1 MEPSELPVEE
11 QIVPEAPQK
20 DPIPKKSKRLH
31 LEQKKALGIVLTGN
45 FLEYFDLMLF
55 SHLSFLINPY
65 FMPKTDPIVA
75 KMLAIF
81 AFSSSFVIRP
91 FAAYFWGY
99 VGDNFGRVVV
109 LSYTTLIMA
118 VTCVLIANI
127 PPYVEWGIYSTAA
140 IIFCRVLQGFS
151 SAGEAKGAEIFVA
164 EVVPTFP
171 KIFLASAL
179 VPVTCDLG
187 GLFATLLGSACL
199 AIPMDDPSKGWKLC
213 FYIGAAIAFC
223 SSITRKKLK
232 ETREFLSQTKS
243 KPMPPTEEEKKYER
257 RNFFALMGLNMI
269 CPTAF
274 FFAYSYCSDIL
285 MDKVGL
291 SASAILL
298 SNSSLLAGEI
308 FFLLFCARLAYK
320 YNPFTI
326 LKIRT
331 YASFVL
337 MPLCFTLV
345 WLNTNHLTVYLAQM
359 VVLLSTASFDP
370 ATPIVIRSFSLRSR
384 FSKYSKA
391 WAFAKA
397 FMYLS
402 TGYLTL
408 SLDYWLGVWGVLGLL
423 LFFSGIFAV
432 SLHKFVPHRELMK
445 PFLASGEESFETHS
459 QDLNEQPKRDR
470 LKRWVEK

>member
-1 MEPSELPVEE
+1 MTKTPLSS
-11 QIVPEAPQK
+11 
-20 DPIPKKSKRLH
+20 D
-31 LEQKKALGIVLTGN
+31 QKKALGIVLTGN

-55 SHLSFLINPY
+55 SHLSFVVAPY
-65 FMPKTDPIVA
+65 FMPKTDPLVA

-99 VGDNFGRVVV
+99 VGDHFGRVVV

-127 PPYVEWGIYSTAA
+127 PPYAQWGAYSAIA

-164 EVVPTFP
+164 EVVPHFP

-179 VPVTCDLG
+179 VPITCDLG
-187 GLFATLLGSACL
+187 GLFATLLGSICL
-199 AIPMDDPSKGWKLC
+199 SIAEDGWKLA
-213 FYIGAAIAFC
+213 FYIGAAIAFS
-223 SSITRKKLK
+223 SSISRKKLK
-232 ETREFLSQTKS
+232 ETREFIEHVKQSR
-243 KPMPPTEEEKKYER
+243 PEPTPEQRQYEK
-257 RNFFALMGLNMI
+257 RNFLALMGLNMI

-285 MDKVGL
+285 KDTLGL
-291 SASAILL
+291 APNFILL
-298 SNSSLLAGEI
+298 SNSSLLFVEI
-308 FFLLFCARLAYK
+308 VFLLVCARLAYR
-320 YNPFTI
+320 YNPFSI
-326 LKIRT
+326 LKVRT
-331 YASFVL
+331 LVSFVL
-337 MPLCFTLV
+337 MPLALSLV
-345 WLNTNHLTVYLAQM
+345 AFKPSYAAVYVAQL

-370 ATPIVIRSFSLRSR
+370 ATPIVIRSFGIHSR
-384 FSKYSKA
+384 FSRYSKA

-402 TGYLTL
+402 TGYMTFYLDTL
-408 SLDYWLGVWGVLGLL
+408 FGVWGVLGLL
-423 LFFSGIFAV
+423 LFFSFIFGLSVYA
-432 SLHKFVPHRELMK
+432 FVPKADMLEPYNAGYTGADAEQRENLG
-445 PFLASGEESFETHS
+445 SS
-459 QDLNEQPKRDR
+459 R